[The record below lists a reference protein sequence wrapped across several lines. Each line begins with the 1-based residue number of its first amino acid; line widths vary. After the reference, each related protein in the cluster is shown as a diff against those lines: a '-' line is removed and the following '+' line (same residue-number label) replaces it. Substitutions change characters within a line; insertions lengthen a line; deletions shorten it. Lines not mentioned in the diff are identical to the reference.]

1 MFNLLENEKSII
13 KKYQPLLNQINILE
27 NTVKTLTDN
36 ELKENIYKLKKKY
49 FLTQNLS
56 NDIIVDS
63 FAFTREAS
71 IRTVGL

>member
-36 ELKENIYKLKKKY
+36 ELKENIYKLKKKI
-49 FLTQNLS
+49 FFNS
-56 NDIIVDS
+56 KFI
-63 FAFTREAS
+63 
-71 IRTVGL
+71 